1 MWMDKQCGMI
11 LEGEAISAELEQN
24 IIFYK
29 SPMLVYP

>member
-11 LEGEAISAELEQN
+11 LEGEAISAELEKN

-29 SPMLVYP
+29 C